1 MHIFSNIIK
10 YFLISYTTIGEK
22 IYLCTRFK
30 KYFLTMKAM
39 KLFAIAAIAFAAVA
53 CGNNAAQEE
62 EIVEEVVEATEC
74 TCDSTCTQCD
84 SCTCA
89 QADTTVVAQ

>member
-1 MHIFSNIIK
+1 
-10 YFLISYTTIGEK
+10 
-22 IYLCTRFK
+22 
-30 KYFLTMKAM
+30 MKAM

-62 EIVEEVVEATEC
+62 EIVEEVVEATEQC
-74 TCDSTCTQCD
+74 CCDSTCTGCD

-89 QADTTVVAQ
+89 NADTTVVCQ